1 MDFSSVL
8 NLLLLIFGFGLVIF
22 WHELG
27 HFLAAK
33 WAGVKV
39 EQFAVGFGQALLCWR
54 KGIGLRVGT
63 TKPEYERRANELL
76 KQKQETGNSF
86 PFAEARNE
94 EHRLDLA
101 AAELGLSETEYR
113 LNWLPLGGYVKM
125 LGQDDMNPN
134 AASPDP
140 RAYNNKSIGKRMVIV
155 SAGVIMNIILAAILF
170 VVLFLWGFTTPAP
183 VVGYAQ
189 AGSPAQRA
197 GLEPGDRI
205 LRFNGDVMHDFGKI
219 RLATALAHPTEPS
232 DVVVRKP
239 DGREVNLKIV
249 PIAEATEGG
258 FLQIG
263 VGPSALLQA
272 PDELDKLP
280 AAELTPELSLLKG
293 GERITA
299 VNGIALQTGATD
311 SDLNRAWYQFD
322 QAVQNSGGKSLE
334 MTVQAKDG
342 STRQVSFKPTL
353 DRVFGSA
360 PPNIAGLQ
368 PRTVIEYLQEASAAR
383 GKLQP
388 GDVVTRLS
396 ADTETGDAIDHPTL
410 QQFLKTVEAASNANT
425 TITIDVL
432 RNGEKLSFPKIPLAV
447 KIQSLIGIDRRG
459 LGVGMDAENDIALI
473 AGVLPESSA
482 AKAGVKPG
490 AKVVAVNDT
499 PVQSWIDVFNALRAA
514 DKSKPINLT
523 TTGANGNEII
533 ALTLSQSEAD
543 TLSRMRFT
551 HGLPLKER
559 TEERKTNNP
568 FTALAWGAGETRD
581 LIVQFY
587 VTLKRMLVQRSVS
600 PSQMSGP
607 LGILHSGTLIASR
620 GPDWLVWYLAVIS
633 ANLAVVNFLPIPIV
647 DGGLFLFLIIEK
659 LRGKPVPPSIM
670 TATQLAGLALILS
683 LFLFVTYNDILR
695 LF

>member
-54 KGIGLRVGT
+54 KGIGIRVGT
-63 TKPEYERRANELL
+63 TKGEYERRANEHL
-76 KQKQETGNSF
+76 KQKQISGDSF
-86 PFAEARNE
+86 PFADARNE

-101 AAELGLSETEYR
+101 AAEIGLSETEYR

-219 RLATALAHPTEPS
+219 RLATALAHPTEAS
-232 DVVVRKP
+232 NVLVRKP
-239 DGREVNLKIV
+239 DGRETELKIV

-263 VGPSALLQA
+263 VGPSALLEA
-272 PDELDKLP
+272 PDGLEK
-280 AAELTPELSLLKG
+280 LTPEEQSVSLLKS

-299 VNGIALQTGATD
+299 VNGVALQAGVTD
-311 SDLNRAWYQFD
+311 SDLNKAWQQFD
-322 QAVQNSGGKSLE
+322 QAVQNSGGKPLDL
-334 MTVQAKDG
+334 TLQAKDG
-342 STRQVSFKPTL
+342 STRQLSLKPTL

-396 ADTETGDAIDHPTL
+396 ADTGTGDAIDHPTL

-425 TITIDVL
+425 TITVDVL
-432 RNGEKLSFPKIPLAV
+432 RNGEKLTFPKIPLAV

-459 LGVGMDAENDIALI
+459 LGVGMDAESDVALI

-523 TTGANGNEII
+523 TAGANGNETI
-533 ALTLSQSEAD
+533 ALSLSQAEAD
-543 TLSRMRFT
+543 TLSRMRFA
-551 HGLPLKER
+551 HGLLLKER